1 MDRVDV
7 TFREATEGDLQAI
20 VAMLADDPLGRQRER
35 LSDPL
40 PTAYLEAFDAIA
52 ADPNNAL
59 WLACRDGEIVGALQ
73 LTFTPSISYQGG
85 WRATIE
91 NVRTASSTR
100 GRGVGSALV
109 RWAIERARR
118 KGCRIVQLTTD
129 KTRTDAKRFY
139 ERLGFAASH
148 EGMKLHLTERAAN
161 VEA

>member
-59 WLACRDGEIVGALQ
+59 WLACRDGEVVAALQ

-91 NVRTASSTR
+91 NVRTASSAR